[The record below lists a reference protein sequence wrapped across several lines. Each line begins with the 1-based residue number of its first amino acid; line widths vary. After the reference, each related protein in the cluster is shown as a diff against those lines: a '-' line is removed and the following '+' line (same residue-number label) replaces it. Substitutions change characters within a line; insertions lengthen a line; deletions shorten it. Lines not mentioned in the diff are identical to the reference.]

1 MRGVSIFPKNREMGV
16 GGIDTMGTET
26 FQNYFVLNSVVV
38 VLDLCLQS
46 QCVFHTYPVYN
57 FEIFSLGSWILS
69 KVLSLG
75 HLINGNGC

>member
-1 MRGVSIFPKNREMGV
+1 MGV

-46 QCVFHTYPVYN
+46 QCVVHTYPVYN
-57 FEIFSLGSWILS
+57 FQIFSLGAGFYQRCLVWGI
-69 KVLSLG
+69 
-75 HLINGNGC
+75 